1 MRNLAFAL
9 VVLLSAATATLS
21 LLPPR
26 THSVENG
33 GVASQPKASIQWF
46 AAWESGLSEAQ
57 RLNRPILLVAAA
69 PHCAGVSGVW

>member
-9 VVLLSAATATLS
+9 VVLLSMATATLS

-33 GVASQPKASIQWF
+33 GASQPKAGIQWF

-57 RLNRPILLVAAA
+57 RLNRPILLVASA